1 MDFINEYAK
10 GLQSRLPKVLT
21 REWLLNEFKINKSF
35 YIWGFTG
42 CDLTN
47 VTFDPELYSYKDIR
61 LVAISTTTKL
71 PVNHPFKYINEESI
85 YQVDKDVQKL
95 HEQGINGQGI
105 NVAVI
110 DLGFSTISNEIKE
123 SLKSYKT
130 MSTHKSNFH
139 GSVVSSQLVGK
150 NLGVSPKSN
159 LSFYEYFDD
168 NGGDR
173 QVNDT
178 LNALRDIIR
187 LNEQGA
193 NIRIVNISASAH
205 EEQAPEIYKQL
216 KAKLESQGC
225 YIIDSPVFGDELF
238 TSCNFDPVNKEYYFS
253 NWQLRAIE
261 HYKSIDADRFQKA
274 VDNTIVAGPSGGKMI
289 PLGETENDYIYE
301 GAASYS
307 WSIPRLS
314 GMFALALQV
323 NPDLTFKEFVD
334 LARETKIT
342 NEQGFNLINPT
353 GIIEKLGYQP
363 PKR

>member
-1 MDFINEYAK
+1 MDWLSDYVKDIE
-10 GLQSRLPKVLT
+10 SRLPQVLT
-21 REWLLNEFKINKSF
+21 RNWLLNEIKNNGEDFLK
-35 YIWGFTG
+35 WGLTG

-47 VTFDPELYSYKDIR
+47 ITFAPDLYDARETR
-61 LVAISTTTKL
+61 LVVISTTTKL
-71 PVNHPFKYINEESI
+71 PSNHPFKYLSEESI
-85 YQVDKDVQKL
+85 YHVDEDIQRL

-105 NVAVI
+105 NVAVL
-110 DLGFSTISNEIKE
+110 DAGFSTIHNEIRE
-123 SLKSYKT
+123 SLKSYKA
-130 MSTHKSNFH
+130 MSEHVINFH

-150 NLGVSPKSN
+150 NLGIAPKSN
-159 LSFYEYFDD
+159 LFFYEVFGK
-168 NGGDR
+168 N
-173 QVNDT
+173 QVDDT

-205 EEQAPEIYKQL
+205 QEQALEVYEQL

-225 YIIDSPVFGDELF
+225 YIIDSPVFDDELF
-238 TSCNFDPVNKEYYFS
+238 TSCNYDPVSKKYYFS
-253 NWQLRAIE
+253 EWQLRAIE
-261 HYKSIDADRFQKA
+261 HYKSLDAERFQKA
-274 VDNTIVAGPSGGKMI
+274 MDNKILVVPSGGKMI
-289 PLGETENDYIYE
+289 PLGETENDYQYVTSS
-301 GAASYS
+301 SYS

-323 NPDLTFKEFVD
+323 NPDLTFNEFVE

-353 GIIEKLGYQP
+353 GIIEKLEYQP